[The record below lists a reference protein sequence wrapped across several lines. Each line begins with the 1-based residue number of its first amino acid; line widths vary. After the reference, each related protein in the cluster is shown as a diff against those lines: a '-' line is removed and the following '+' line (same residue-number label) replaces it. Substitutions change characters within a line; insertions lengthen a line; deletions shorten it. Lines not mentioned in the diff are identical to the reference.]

1 MQLVLGVDGGGTGC
15 RAAVADLSGRV
26 LGRGEAGA
34 ANIASEPDGAAGN
47 IRLAI
52 ERALGQAGGTGTQIR
67 RAVLGLAGANL
78 PGAPERLAETL
89 PYPQVKVVTDAI
101 TAARG
106 ALGDQDGIL
115 AAIGTGSVFAVQR
128 GGTIRQYG
136 GYGFL
141 LGDEGSGASL
151 GRALLSRALRAHDGV
166 VPMTPL
172 LTQVLDDIGG
182 PGQIVAFAFT
192 ARPADFAAYA
202 PQVTDSTDPAAQAI
216 RAEAEGE
223 VARMLDTLQA
233 GTGLPVVF
241 LGGLGPH
248 YARRFQKPWPIIPAL
263 GTGLDGALH
272 LAGQGM

>member
-15 RAAVADLSGRV
+15 RAAVADLSGRI

-34 ANIASEPDGAAGN
+34 ANIASEPDGAADN

-115 AAIGTGSVFAVQR
+115 SAIGTGSVFAVQR

-223 VARMLDTLQA
+223 VARMLDALQA

-248 YARRFQKPWPIIPAL
+248 YARRFQKRWPIIPAL

>member
-34 ANIASEPDGAAGN
+34 ANIASEPDGAADN

-52 ERALGQAGGTGTQIR
+52 ERALGQAGGTVSQIR

-89 PYPQVKVVTDAI
+89 PYPQVDIVTDAI

-106 ALGDQDGIL
+106 ALGDRDGIL

-128 GGTIRQYG
+128 GGMIRPYG

-182 PGQIVAFAFT
+182 TGRIVAFAFT
-192 ARPADFAAYA
+192 ARPADFAAFA
-202 PQVTDSTDPAAQAI
+202 PQVTDSTDPAALAI

-248 YARRFQKPWPIIPAL
+248 YARRFQSRWPILPAL

>member
-52 ERALGQAGGTGTQIR
+52 ERALGQAGGSGTQIC

-89 PYPQVKVVTDAI
+89 PYPQVKIVTDAV
-101 TAARG
+101 TATRG

-172 LTQVLDDIGG
+172 LAQVLDDIGG
-182 PGQIVAFAFT
+182 PGRVVAFAFT
-192 ARPADFAAYA
+192 ARPVDFAGYA
-202 PQVTDSTDPAAQAI
+202 PQLTASSDPAAQAI
-216 RAEAEGE
+216 LAEAEGE
-223 VARMLDTLQA
+223 VARLLDTLQA

-248 YARRFQKPWPIIPAL
+248 YASRFQTRWPILPAL
-263 GTGLDGALH
+263 GSGLDGALL

>member
-34 ANIASEPDGAAGN
+34 ANIASEPDGAADN

-89 PYPQVKVVTDAI
+89 PYPQVKIVTDAI

-106 ALGDQDGIL
+106 ALGDRDGIL

-172 LTQVLDDIGG
+172 LAQVLDDIGG
-182 PGQIVAFAFT
+182 TGRIVAFAFT
-192 ARPADFAAYA
+192 ARPADFAAFA
-202 PQVTDSTDPAAQAI
+202 PQVTDSTDPAALAI

-248 YARRFQKPWPIIPAL
+248 YARRFQSRWPILPAL

>member
-34 ANIASEPDGAAGN
+34 ANIASEPEAAAGN
-47 IRLAI
+47 IRHAV
-52 ERALGQAGGTGTQIR
+52 EKALDQAKATATHIS

-78 PGAPERLAETL
+78 PGAPERLAGTL
-89 PYPQVKVVTDAI
+89 PYPKVRIVTDAI

-106 ALGDQDGIL
+106 ALGQSDGIV

-128 GGTIRQYG
+128 GQEIRQFG

-172 LTQVLDDIGG
+172 LNTALQRLGG
-182 PGQIVAFAFT
+182 PEGLVAFAFT
-192 ARPADFAAYA
+192 ARPADFAALA
-202 PQVTDSTDPAAQAI
+202 PEITTSTDPAADVIVSA
-216 RAEAEGE
+216 AMAD
-223 VARMLDTLQA
+223 VAALLETLQA
-233 GTGLPVVF
+233 GTGLPIVF

-248 YARRFQKPWPIIPAL
+248 YARRFQGRWAMRPAL
-263 GTGLDGALH
+263 GSGLDGALQ
-272 LAGQGM
+272 LAGRWS

>member
-15 RAAVADLSGRV
+15 RAAVADLTGRV

-52 ERALGQAGGTGTQIR
+52 ERALGQAGGTGTQIC

-89 PYPQVKVVTDAI
+89 PYPMVEIVTDAI

-172 LTQVLDDIGG
+172 LRQVLDDIGG

-192 ARPADFAAYA
+192 ARPVDFAAYA
-202 PQVTDSTDPAAQAI
+202 PQLTAGTDPAAQAI
-216 RAEAEGE
+216 LAEAEGE

-248 YARRFQKPWPIIPAL
+248 YAHRLQTRWPILPAL
-263 GTGLDGALH
+263 GTGLDGALQ

>member
-15 RAAVADLSGRV
+15 RAAVADLSGRI

-34 ANIASEPDGAAGN
+34 ANIASEPDGAADN

-248 YARRFQKPWPIIPAL
+248 YARRFQKRWPIIPAL

>member
-34 ANIASEPDGAAGN
+34 ANIASEPDGAADN

-248 YARRFQKPWPIIPAL
+248 YARRFQKRWPIIPAL

>member
-15 RAAVADLSGRV
+15 RAAVADLSGRI

-34 ANIASEPDGAAGN
+34 ANIASEPDGAADN

-223 VARMLDTLQA
+223 VARMLDALQA

-248 YARRFQKPWPIIPAL
+248 YARRFQKRWPIIPAL

>member
-34 ANIASEPDGAAGN
+34 ANIASEPDGAADN

-223 VARMLDTLQA
+223 VARMLDALQA

>member
-15 RAAVADLSGRV
+15 RAAVADLSGHV

-34 ANIASEPDGAAGN
+34 ANIASDPDGAAGN
-47 IRLAI
+47 IRLAV
-52 ERALGQAGGTGTQIR
+52 ERALGQAGATGANIR

-89 PYPQVKVVTDAI
+89 PYPTVRIVTDAI
-101 TAARG
+101 TAAHG

-141 LGDEGSGASL
+141 LGDEGSAASL
-151 GRALLSRALRAHDGV
+151 GRALLSHALRAHDGV

-172 LTQVLDDIGG
+172 LARVLDDIGG
-182 PGQIVAFAFT
+182 PGGIVAYAFT
-192 ARPADFAAYA
+192 ARPVDFAALA
-202 PQVTDSTDPAAQAI
+202 PQVTASPDPAAQAI
-216 RAEAEGE
+216 LAEAEGE
-223 VARMLDTLQA
+223 VARMLDSLQA

-248 YARRFQKPWPIIPAL
+248 YAGRFQSRWPIISAL
-263 GTGLDGALH
+263 GSGLDGALQ
-272 LAGQGM
+272 LARRGM

>member
-15 RAAVADLSGRV
+15 RAAVADLSGRI

-34 ANIASEPDGAAGN
+34 ANIASEPDGAADN

-223 VARMLDTLQA
+223 VARMLDALQA

-248 YARRFQKPWPIIPAL
+248 YAHRFQKRWPIIPAL

>member
-15 RAAVADLSGRV
+15 RAAVADLTGRV

-34 ANIASEPDGAAGN
+34 ANIASEPDGAADN

-89 PYPQVKVVTDAI
+89 PYPQVDIVTDAI

-106 ALGDQDGIL
+106 ALGDRDGIL

-172 LTQVLDDIGG
+172 LRQVLDDIGG

-192 ARPADFAAYA
+192 ARPVDFAAYA
-202 PQVTDSTDPAAQAI
+202 PQLTAGTDPAAQAI
-216 RAEAEGE
+216 LAEAEGE

-248 YARRFQKPWPIIPAL
+248 YAHRLQTRWPILPAL
-263 GTGLDGALH
+263 GTGLDGALQ

>member
-34 ANIASEPDGAAGN
+34 ANIASEPDGAADN

-223 VARMLDTLQA
+223 VARMLDALQA

-248 YARRFQKPWPIIPAL
+248 YARRLQKPWPIIPAL

>member
-1 MQLVLGVDGGGTGC
+1 M
-15 RAAVADLSGRV
+15 
-26 LGRGEAGA
+26 
-34 ANIASEPDGAAGN
+34 
-47 IRLAI
+47 
-52 ERALGQAGGTGTQIR
+52 
-67 RAVLGLAGANL
+67 
-78 PGAPERLAETL
+78 
-89 PYPQVKVVTDAI
+89 TDAI

-106 ALGDQDGIL
+106 ALGDRDGIL

-128 GGTIRQYG
+128 GGMIRQYG

-182 PGQIVAFAFT
+182 TGRIVAFAFT
-192 ARPADFAAYA
+192 ARPADFAAFA
-202 PQVTDSTDPAAQAI
+202 PQVTDSTDPAALAI

-248 YARRFQKPWPIIPAL
+248 YARRFQSRWPILPAL
-263 GTGLDGALH
+263 GTGFDGALH

>member
-15 RAAVADLSGRV
+15 RAAVADLSGRI

-34 ANIASEPDGAAGN
+34 ANIASEPDGAADN

-89 PYPQVKVVTDAI
+89 PYPQVDIVTDAI

-106 ALGDQDGIL
+106 ALGDRDGIL

-172 LTQVLDDIGG
+172 LAQVLDDIGG
-182 PGQIVAFAFT
+182 TGRIVAFAFT
-192 ARPADFAAYA
+192 ARPADFAAFA
-202 PQVTDSTDPAAQAI
+202 PQVTDSTDPAALAI

-248 YARRFQKPWPIIPAL
+248 YARRFQSRWPILPAL

>member
-34 ANIASEPDGAAGN
+34 ANIASEPDGAADN

-67 RAVLGLAGANL
+67 CAVLGLAGANL

-89 PYPQVKVVTDAI
+89 PYPQVKIVTDAI

-106 ALGDQDGIL
+106 ALGDRDGIL

-172 LTQVLDDIGG
+172 LAQVLDDIGG
-182 PGQIVAFAFT
+182 TGRIVAFAFT
-192 ARPADFAAYA
+192 ARPADFAAFA
-202 PQVTDSTDPAAQAI
+202 PQVTDSTDPAALAI

-248 YARRFQKPWPIIPAL
+248 YARRFQSRWPILPAL

>member
-34 ANIASEPDGAAGN
+34 ANIASEPDGAADN

-89 PYPQVKVVTDAI
+89 PYPQVDIVTDAI

-106 ALGDQDGIL
+106 ALGDRDGIL

-192 ARPADFAAYA
+192 ARPVDFAAYA
-202 PQVTDSTDPAAQAI
+202 PQLTASTDPAALAI
-216 RAEAEGE
+216 RADAEGE
-223 VARMLDTLQA
+223 VARMLDALQA

-248 YARRFQKPWPIIPAL
+248 YVRRFQSRWPILPAL

>member
-1 MQLVLGVDGGGTGC
+1 MQLILGVDGGGTGC

-47 IRLAI
+47 IRLAVDK
-52 ERALGQAGGTGTQIR
+52 ALRQAGATGTSIR
-67 RAVLGLAGANL
+67 SAVLGLAGANL

-89 PYPQVKVVTDAI
+89 PYPRVEIVTDAI

-106 ALGDQDGIL
+106 ALGDKDGIV

-128 GGTIRQYG
+128 AGEIRQYG

-151 GRALLSRALRAHDGV
+151 GRALLSRVLRAHDGV
-166 VPMTPL
+166 LPMTPL
-172 LTQVLDDIGG
+172 LAKLLDDMGG

-192 ARPADFAAYA
+192 ARPADFAALA
-202 PQVTDSTDPAAQAI
+202 PRIIDNADPAAQAI
-216 RAEAEGE
+216 LTEAEAD

-241 LGGLGPH
+241 LGGLGAH
-248 YARRFQKPWPIIPAL
+248 YARRFQTRWPILPAL
-263 GTGLDGALH
+263 GNGLDGALQ
-272 LAGQGM
+272 LAARGM

>member
-1 MQLVLGVDGGGTGC
+1 MQLILGVDGGGTGC
-15 RAAVADLSGRV
+15 RAAVADLSGHV

-47 IRLAI
+47 IRVAV
-52 ERALGQAGGTGTQIR
+52 EKALGQAGGTRTNIR

-78 PGAPERLAETL
+78 PGAPERLAEAL
-89 PYPQVKVVTDAI
+89 PYLQVEIVTDAI

-106 ALGDQDGIL
+106 ALGGKDGIV

-128 GGTIRQYG
+128 GEMIQQYG

-151 GRALLSRALRAHDGV
+151 GRALLSRCLRAHDGIL
-166 VPMTPL
+166 PMTPL
-172 LTQVLDDIGG
+172 LAKVLHDMGG

-192 ARPADFAAYA
+192 ARPADFAALA
-202 PQVTDSTDPAAQAI
+202 PQIIDSPDPAAQAI
-216 RAEAEGE
+216 RAEAEAD
-223 VARMLDTLQA
+223 VARMLDALQA

-248 YARRFQKPWPIIPAL
+248 YTRRFQTRWPIIPAL
-263 GTGLDGALH
+263 GNGLDGALQ
-272 LAGQGM
+272 LAQRGM

>member
-89 PYPQVKVVTDAI
+89 PFPQVKVVTDAI

-115 AAIGTGSVFAVQR
+115 SAIGTGSVFAVQR

-223 VARMLDTLQA
+223 VARMLDALQA

>member
-15 RAAVADLSGRV
+15 RAAVADLTGRV

-52 ERALGQAGGTGTQIR
+52 ERALGQAGGTGTQIC

-89 PYPQVKVVTDAI
+89 PYPIVEIVTDAI

-106 ALGDQDGIL
+106 ALGDQAGIL

-172 LTQVLDDIGG
+172 LRQVLDDIGG

-192 ARPADFAAYA
+192 ARPVDFAAYA
-202 PQVTDSTDPAAQAI
+202 PQLTAGTDPAAQAI
-216 RAEAEGE
+216 LAEAEGE

-248 YARRFQKPWPIIPAL
+248 YAHRLQTRWPILPAL
-263 GTGLDGALH
+263 GTGLDGALQ